1 MVQSLNGPRIWD
13 MTTNIH
19 SRLPVDLVP
28 LPTDATPSAE
38 ADNFIGHMQQVHDEA
53 QCHIAASKESNKQH
67 VDTRH
72 GFVELTEGEMV
83 MVRIQPTRLPPKAN
97 NK

>member
-1 MVQSLNGPRIWD
+1 MVQTLNGPWIWD
-13 MTTNIH
+13 MTTSIH

-28 LPTDATPSAE
+28 LPTEATPSAK
-38 ADNFIGHMQQVHDEA
+38 ADNFIGHMKQVHEEA
-53 QCHIAASKESNKQH
+53 QCLIAASKESNRH

-72 GFVELTEGEMV
+72 CFVELAEGEMV
-83 MVRIQPTRLPPKAN
+83 MVRIQPTQLPPRAK

>member
-19 SRLPVDLVP
+19 SRLPVE
-28 LPTDATPSAE
+28 ATPSAE

-72 GFVELTEGEMV
+72 GFVELIEGEMV
-83 MVRIQPTRLPPKAN
+83 MVRIQPTRLPPRAN

>member
-13 MTTNIH
+13 MTTSIH

-28 LPTDATPSAE
+28 LPTEATPSAE
-38 ADNFIGHMQQVHDEA
+38 AINFIGHMKQVHKEA
-53 QCHIAASKESNKQH
+53 QYHIAASKESNRQH

-72 GFVELTEGEMV
+72 CFVELAKGEMV
-83 MVRIQPTRLPPKAN
+83 MVRIQPTQLPPRAK

>member
-13 MTTNIH
+13 MTTIIH

-28 LPTDATPSAE
+28 LPTEATPSAE

-72 GFVELTEGEMV
+72 CFVELAEGEMV
-83 MVRIQPTRLPPKAN
+83 MVRIQPTRLPPRAN